1 MKDKNMIAVDTY
13 NKIAQ
18 EYDKEFGNDYSDT
31 PYVDKFLNY
40 LEGKKVL
47 DIGCG
52 VGNLTKYI
60 MDKGFNVEGID
71 LSKEMLN
78 IAKQKYS
85 DIKFYE
91 MNMKEITLRKKY
103 DGIMLAYSLFH
114 LTKKEVIE
122 VLPKY
127 YDLLNSNGKILLIL
141 QYGQGERIVN
151 EPLKEG
157 LKIFINYYSQD
168 EIIEILKNNRFKIL
182 YTDLKKSESEFEL
195 GNDKLVIICQKQ
207 INGKEEKI
215 QKCMQ
220 EYLQQKQILN
230 SKEKL

>member
-47 DIGCG
+47 DIGCV

-195 GNDKLVIICQKQ
+195 GNDKLVIICQKT
-207 INGKEEKI
+207 N
-215 QKCMQ
+215 
-220 EYLQQKQILN
+220 
-230 SKEKL
+230 

>member
-141 QYGQGERIVN
+141 QYGQGERIVD

-157 LKIFINYYSQD
+157 LKMFINYYSQD
-168 EIIEILKNNRFKIL
+168 EIIKILKNNSFKIL
-182 YTDLKKSESEFEL
+182 YTELKKSESEFEL
-195 GNDKLVIICQKQ
+195 GNDKLVIICQKT
-207 INGKEEKI
+207 N
-215 QKCMQ
+215 
-220 EYLQQKQILN
+220 
-230 SKEKL
+230 

>member
-1 MKDKNMIAVDTY
+1 MKDKNMIVVDTY

-91 MNMKEITLRKKY
+91 MNMKEITLSKKY

-127 YDLLNSNGKILLIL
+127 YNLLNNNGKILLIL
-141 QYGQGERIVN
+141 QYGQGERIVD

-168 EIIEILKNNRFKIL
+168 EIIEILKNNSFKIL

-195 GNDKLVIICQKQ
+195 GNDKLVIICQKT
-207 INGKEEKI
+207 N
-215 QKCMQ
+215 
-220 EYLQQKQILN
+220 
-230 SKEKL
+230 

>member
-71 LSKEMLN
+71 LSKGMLN

-195 GNDKLVIICQKQ
+195 GNDKLVIICQKT
-207 INGKEEKI
+207 N
-215 QKCMQ
+215 
-220 EYLQQKQILN
+220 
-230 SKEKL
+230 

>member
-40 LEGKKVL
+40 LEGNKVL

-71 LSKEMLN
+71 LSKEMLS

-141 QYGQGERIVN
+141 QYGQGERIVD
-151 EPLKEG
+151 EPLKKG

-168 EIIEILKNNRFKIL
+168 EIIEILKNNNFKIL

-195 GNDKLVIICQKQ
+195 GNDKLVIICQKT
-207 INGKEEKI
+207 N
-215 QKCMQ
+215 
-220 EYLQQKQILN
+220 
-230 SKEKL
+230 

>member
-127 YDLLNSNGKILLIL
+127 YDLLNSKGKILLIL
-141 QYGQGERIVN
+141 QYGQGERIVD

-168 EIIEILKNNRFKIL
+168 EIIEILKNNSFKIL

-195 GNDKLVIICQKQ
+195 GNDKLVIICQKT
-207 INGKEEKI
+207 NKW
-215 QKCMQ
+215 
-220 EYLQQKQILN
+220 
-230 SKEKL
+230 

>member
-103 DGIMLAYSLFH
+103 DGIMLDYSLFH

-195 GNDKLVIICQKQ
+195 GNDKLVIICQKT
-207 INGKEEKI
+207 N
-215 QKCMQ
+215 
-220 EYLQQKQILN
+220 
-230 SKEKL
+230 

>member
-1 MKDKNMIAVDTY
+1 
-13 NKIAQ
+13 
-18 EYDKEFGNDYSDT
+18 
-31 PYVDKFLNY
+31 
-40 LEGKKVL
+40 
-47 DIGCG
+47 
-52 VGNLTKYI
+52 
-60 MDKGFNVEGID
+60 
-71 LSKEMLN
+71 
-78 IAKQKYS
+78 
-85 DIKFYE
+85 
-91 MNMKEITLRKKY
+91 
-103 DGIMLAYSLFH
+103 MLAYSLFH

-195 GNDKLVIICQKQ
+195 GNDKLVIICQKT
-207 INGKEEKI
+207 N
-215 QKCMQ
+215 
-220 EYLQQKQILN
+220 
-230 SKEKL
+230 

>member
-1 MKDKNMIAVDTY
+1 MFFGKGEIKLMKDKNMIAVDTY

-31 PYVDKFLNY
+31 PYIDKFLNY
-40 LEGKKVL
+40 LEGKSIL

-151 EPLKEG
+151 EPLKEE

-195 GNDKLVIICQKQ
+195 GNDKLIIICQKTT
-207 INGKEEKI
+207 
-215 QKCMQ
+215 
-220 EYLQQKQILN
+220 
-230 SKEKL
+230 

>member
-1 MKDKNMIAVDTY
+1 MKDKNMIIVDTY

-18 EYDKEFGNDYSDT
+18 EYDKEIGNDYSDT
-31 PYVDKFLNY
+31 PYIDKFLNY
-40 LEGKKVL
+40 LDGKKVL

-168 EIIEILKNNRFKIL
+168 EIIEILKHNRFKIL

-195 GNDKLVIICQKQ
+195 GNDKLVVICQKT
-207 INGKEEKI
+207 K
-215 QKCMQ
+215 
-220 EYLQQKQILN
+220 
-230 SKEKL
+230 

>member
-141 QYGQGERIVN
+141 QYGQGERIVD

-168 EIIEILKNNRFKIL
+168 EIIEILKNNSFKIL

-195 GNDKLVIICQKQ
+195 GNDKLVIICQKT
-207 INGKEEKI
+207 N
-215 QKCMQ
+215 
-220 EYLQQKQILN
+220 
-230 SKEKL
+230 

>member
-31 PYVDKFLNY
+31 PYIDKFLNY
-40 LEGKKVL
+40 LEGKTVL

-60 MDKGFNVEGID
+60 MDRGFYIEGID

-78 IAKQKYS
+78 IAKEKYS

-91 MNMKEITLRKKY
+91 MNMKEITLSKKY

-127 YDLLNSNGKILLIL
+127 YNLLNNNGKILLIL
-141 QYGQGERIVN
+141 QYGKGEKIID

-157 LKIFINYYSQD
+157 LKMFINYYSQD
-168 EIIEILKNNRFKIL
+168 EIIEILKNNSFKIL
-182 YTDLKKSESEFEL
+182 YTDLKKPESEFEL
-195 GNDKLVIICQKQ
+195 GNDKLVIICQK
-207 INGKEEKI
+207 N
-215 QKCMQ
+215 
-220 EYLQQKQILN
+220 
-230 SKEKL
+230 

>member
-18 EYDKEFGNDYSDT
+18 EYDEEFGNDYSDT

-141 QYGQGERIVN
+141 QYGQGERIVD

-168 EIIEILKNNRFKIL
+168 EIIEILKNNSFKIL

-195 GNDKLVIICQKQ
+195 GNDKLVIICQKT
-207 INGKEEKI
+207 N
-215 QKCMQ
+215 
-220 EYLQQKQILN
+220 
-230 SKEKL
+230 

>member
-71 LSKEMLN
+71 VSKEMLN

-91 MNMKEITLRKKY
+91 MNMKEITLSKKY

-127 YDLLNSNGKILLIL
+127 YDLLNSKGKILLIL
-141 QYGQGERIVN
+141 QYGQGERIVD

-168 EIIEILKNNRFKIL
+168 EIIEILKNNSFKIL

-195 GNDKLVIICQKQ
+195 GNDKLVIICQKT
-207 INGKEEKI
+207 NKW
-215 QKCMQ
+215 
-220 EYLQQKQILN
+220 
-230 SKEKL
+230 

>member
-127 YDLLNSNGKILLIL
+127 YDLLNSKGKILLIL
-141 QYGQGERIVN
+141 QYGQGERIVD

-168 EIIEILKNNRFKIL
+168 EIIEILKNNSFKIL

-195 GNDKLVIICQKQ
+195 GNDKLVIICQKT
-207 INGKEEKI
+207 N
-215 QKCMQ
+215 
-220 EYLQQKQILN
+220 
-230 SKEKL
+230 

>member
-141 QYGQGERIVN
+141 QYGQGERIVD

-168 EIIEILKNNRFKIL
+168 EIIEILKNNSFKIL
-182 YTDLKKSESEFEL
+182 CTDLKKSESEFEL
-195 GNDKLVIICQKQ
+195 GNDKLVIICQKT
-207 INGKEEKI
+207 N
-215 QKCMQ
+215 
-220 EYLQQKQILN
+220 
-230 SKEKL
+230 

>member
-60 MDKGFNVEGID
+60 MDKGFNIEGID

-78 IAKQKYS
+78 IAKRKYS

-91 MNMKEITLRKKY
+91 MNMKEITLGKKY

-141 QYGQGERIVN
+141 QYGQGERIVD

-168 EIIEILKNNRFKIL
+168 EIIEILKNNSFKIL

-195 GNDKLVIICQKQ
+195 GNDKLVIICQKT
-207 INGKEEKI
+207 N
-215 QKCMQ
+215 
-220 EYLQQKQILN
+220 
-230 SKEKL
+230 

>member
-31 PYVDKFLNY
+31 IYIDKFLNF
-40 LEGKKVL
+40 LEGKTIL

-71 LSKEMLN
+71 VSKEMLN

-91 MNMKEITLRKKY
+91 MNMKEITLSKKY

-127 YDLLNSNGKILLIL
+127 YDLLNSKGKILLIL
-141 QYGQGERIVN
+141 QYGQGERIVD

-168 EIIEILKNNRFKIL
+168 EIIEILKNNSFKIL

-195 GNDKLVIICQKQ
+195 GNDKLVIICQKT
-207 INGKEEKI
+207 NKW
-215 QKCMQ
+215 
-220 EYLQQKQILN
+220 
-230 SKEKL
+230 

>member
-18 EYDKEFGNDYSDT
+18 EYDEEFVNDYSDT

-141 QYGQGERIVN
+141 QYGQGERIVD

-157 LKIFINYYSQD
+157 LKIFINYYRDRHFQG
-168 EIIEILKNNRFKIL
+168 IPCRLFPPALQL
-182 YTDLKKSESEFEL
+182 YHHIW
-195 GNDKLVIICQKQ
+195 KLPLYIFCNLSIRR
-207 INGKEEKI
+207 
-215 QKCMQ
+215 
-220 EYLQQKQILN
+220 L
-230 SKEKL
+230 

>member
-1 MKDKNMIAVDTY
+1 MKDKNMIAVNTY

-141 QYGQGERIVN
+141 QYGQGERIVD

-168 EIIEILKNNRFKIL
+168 EIIEILKNNSFKIL

-195 GNDKLVIICQKQ
+195 GNDKLVIICQKT
-207 INGKEEKI
+207 N
-215 QKCMQ
+215 
-220 EYLQQKQILN
+220 
-230 SKEKL
+230 

>member
-78 IAKQKYS
+78 IAKQKFN
-85 DIKFYE
+85 DIKFCE
-91 MNMKEITLRKKY
+91 MDMKKITLKKN
-103 DGIMLAYSLFH
+103 MM
-114 LTKKEVIE
+114 V
-122 VLPKY
+122 
-127 YDLLNSNGKILLIL
+127 
-141 QYGQGERIVN
+141 
-151 EPLKEG
+151 
-157 LKIFINYYSQD
+157 
-168 EIIEILKNNRFKIL
+168 
-182 YTDLKKSESEFEL
+182 
-195 GNDKLVIICQKQ
+195 
-207 INGKEEKI
+207 
-215 QKCMQ
+215 
-220 EYLQQKQILN
+220 
-230 SKEKL
+230 

>member
-60 MDKGFNVEGID
+60 MDKGFKVEGID

-141 QYGQGERIVN
+141 QYGQGERIVD

-168 EIIEILKNNRFKIL
+168 EIIEILKNNSFKIL

-195 GNDKLVIICQKQ
+195 CNDKLVIICQKT
-207 INGKEEKI
+207 N
-215 QKCMQ
+215 
-220 EYLQQKQILN
+220 
-230 SKEKL
+230 

>member
-71 LSKEMLN
+71 LSKEMLS

-141 QYGQGERIVN
+141 QYGQGERIVD
-151 EPLKEG
+151 EPLKKG

-168 EIIEILKNNRFKIL
+168 EIIEILKNNNFKIL

-195 GNDKLVIICQKQ
+195 GNDKLVIICQKK
-207 INGKEEKI
+207 N
-215 QKCMQ
+215 
-220 EYLQQKQILN
+220 
-230 SKEKL
+230 

>member
-114 LTKKEVIE
+114 LTKKEV
-122 VLPKY
+122 
-127 YDLLNSNGKILLIL
+127 LN
-141 QYGQGERIVN
+141 
-151 EPLKEG
+151 
-157 LKIFINYYSQD
+157 
-168 EIIEILKNNRFKIL
+168 
-182 YTDLKKSESEFEL
+182 
-195 GNDKLVIICQKQ
+195 
-207 INGKEEKI
+207 
-215 QKCMQ
+215 
-220 EYLQQKQILN
+220 
-230 SKEKL
+230 

>member
-1 MKDKNMIAVDTY
+1 
-13 NKIAQ
+13 
-18 EYDKEFGNDYSDT
+18 
-31 PYVDKFLNY
+31 
-40 LEGKKVL
+40 
-47 DIGCG
+47 
-52 VGNLTKYI
+52 

-71 LSKEMLN
+71 LSKGMLN

-195 GNDKLVIICQKQ
+195 GNDKLVIICQKT
-207 INGKEEKI
+207 N
-215 QKCMQ
+215 
-220 EYLQQKQILN
+220 
-230 SKEKL
+230 

>member
-71 LSKEMLN
+71 LLKEILN

-195 GNDKLVIICQKQ
+195 GNDKLVIICQKT
-207 INGKEEKI
+207 N
-215 QKCMQ
+215 
-220 EYLQQKQILN
+220 
-230 SKEKL
+230 

>member
-127 YDLLNSNGKILLIL
+127 YELLNSNGKILLIL
-141 QYGQGERIVN
+141 QYGQGERIID

-168 EIIEILKNNRFKIL
+168 EIIEILRNNSFKIL

-195 GNDKLVIICQKQ
+195 GNDKLVIICQKT
-207 INGKEEKI
+207 N
-215 QKCMQ
+215 
-220 EYLQQKQILN
+220 
-230 SKEKL
+230 

>member
-195 GNDKLVIICQKQ
+195 GNDKLVIICQKT
-207 INGKEEKI
+207 N
-215 QKCMQ
+215 
-220 EYLQQKQILN
+220 
-230 SKEKL
+230 

>member
-71 LSKEMLN
+71 LSKGMLN

-141 QYGQGERIVN
+141 QYGQGERIID

-168 EIIEILKNNRFKIL
+168 EIIEILRNNSFKIL

-195 GNDKLVIICQKQ
+195 GNDKLVIICQKT
-207 INGKEEKI
+207 N
-215 QKCMQ
+215 
-220 EYLQQKQILN
+220 
-230 SKEKL
+230 